1 MEWIPCTER
10 LPEKSGCYLVTRKFS
25 SLFSLLDDVFIV
37 NYSELIGVC
46 VDTKIW
52 WIGSPET
59 PGFEELDDVVAW
71 MPLPEPYKTDTESYE
86 TFTELYK
93 IFTENEKVCKG
104 CHYNDG
110 GVHAECI
117 VCDNGDKRKEDD
129 STVPAHWIDQGH
141 KVFKC
146 SNCGNYLDF
155 RGVNAGRGTA
165 NYCPNCGAKMW
176 NIWTRKP
183 QKGKAMFFKK
193 TSKQKLTKREE
204 EIRDYIVNEYG
215 EALYVAETHNT
226 PETLAREDEASKI
239 LEKILDILGYKEE
252 KMSDE

>member
-1 MEWIPCTER
+1 MEWIPCTEK
-10 LPEKSGCYLVTRKFS
+10 LPEKSGRYLVTRKFS
-25 SLFSLLDDVFIV
+25 SLSSLLDDVFIV

-52 WIGSPET
+52 WIGT
-59 PGFEELDDVVAW
+59 PGTPYFEELDDVVAW
-71 MPLPEPYKTDTESYE
+71 MPLPDPYKTYTESYKA
-86 TFTELYK
+86 FTELYK
-93 IFTENEKVCKG
+93 IFTENKKVCNG

-117 VCDNGDKRKEDD
+117 VCDKAENREEFGYEDD

-141 KVFKC
+141 KIFKC

-176 NIWTRKP
+176 NILTRKP
-183 QKGKAMFFKK
+183 
-193 TSKQKLTKREE
+193 QKLTKREE

-215 EALYVAETHNT
+215 EAL
-226 PETLAREDEASKI
+226 
-239 LEKILDILGYKEE
+239 LERYLIFLDTEE
-252 KMSDE
+252 ENMSDE